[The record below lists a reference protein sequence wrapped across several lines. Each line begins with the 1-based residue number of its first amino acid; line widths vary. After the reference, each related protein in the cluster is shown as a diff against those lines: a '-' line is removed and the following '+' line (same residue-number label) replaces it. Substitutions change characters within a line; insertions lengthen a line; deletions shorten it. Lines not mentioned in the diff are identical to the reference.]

1 MKKLRTLTL
10 MLAFTLFLLG
20 GGIVVQAADDAT
32 IDEKVV
38 GETVTND
45 GEDFIVDEISD
56 LEDVNATEGT
66 LDTSDA
72 EEVDLSGIEVMKD
85 EQEIIPGIKSIFGS
99 DGRKLV
105 TNTTQYP
112 YSTG

>member
-1 MKKLRTLTL
+1 MKKLR
-10 MLAFTLFLLG
+10 MLALLLAFALFLLG
-20 GGIVVQAADDAT
+20 GGIVAQAT
-32 IDEKVV
+32 GMTTDEKVV

-72 EEVDLSGIEVMKD
+72 QEVDLSGIEFVND
-85 EQEIIPGIKSIFGS
+85 EQ
-99 DGRKLV
+99 
-105 TNTTQYP
+105 
-112 YSTG
+112 